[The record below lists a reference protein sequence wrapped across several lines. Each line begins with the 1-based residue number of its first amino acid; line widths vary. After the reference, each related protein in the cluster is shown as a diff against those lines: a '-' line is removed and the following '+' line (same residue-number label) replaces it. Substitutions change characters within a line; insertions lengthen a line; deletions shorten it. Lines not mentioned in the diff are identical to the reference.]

1 MLLNMLDEL
10 VCIEKD
16 LVEIWI
22 LIVSLCL
29 LDLDHSRLNQ
39 VLLLKEYTIDE
50 SHLSVL
56 SRKVVEVI
64 DSHYEACRG
73 IINLGKLLHG
83 WSSLLSLSIWSLL
96 SHWLLLALACKRRRL
111 VEHLLT
117 ILKRLRSE
125 FLLTLIH
132 LFSLR

>member
-1 MLLNMLDEL
+1 MLDEL

-56 SRKVVEVI
+56 SRKVVEII
-64 DSHYEACRG
+64 DSHYEAC
-73 IINLGKLLHG
+73 
-83 WSSLLSLSIWSLL
+83 
-96 SHWLLLALACKRRRL
+96 
-111 VEHLLT
+111 
-117 ILKRLRSE
+117 
-125 FLLTLIH
+125 
-132 LFSLR
+132 